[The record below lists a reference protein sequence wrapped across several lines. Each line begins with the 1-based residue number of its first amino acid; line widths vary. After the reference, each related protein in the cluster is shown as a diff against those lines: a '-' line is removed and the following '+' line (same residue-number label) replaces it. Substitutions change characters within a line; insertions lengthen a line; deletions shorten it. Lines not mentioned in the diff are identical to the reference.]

1 MFIDDTIAAIATAPG
16 EGGIGIIRISG
27 EKSLQ
32 VAQSIFKSKS
42 GKMIKDYNARTLI
55 YGTVVDNE
63 KVIDEVLVAYM
74 KGPNSYTAEDV
85 IEINCHGG
93 FISVKKILELILSK
107 GVRLA
112 EAGEFTKRA
121 FLNGRIDLIEA
132 ESVMDLIDAKTESAR
147 KMAINGVD
155 GRLSSKINKLR
166 DKALD
171 IISNIEVNI
180 DYPEYEDIEV
190 MTIED
195 IRNYSKELNK
205 DIDRKSTR
213 LNSSHRIASRMP
225 TSAWSTRLNSSHRIA
240 SRMPSSA

>member
-85 IEINCHGG
+85 MMVTKMADGKLVWLEKGSESAGFQHILKHSEQLADRGISKDNIIDVMYELLNTTPIGTGSNAKGRYADYLYNNKVTRICYGDNG
-93 FISVKKILELILSK
+93 FIVSM
-107 GVRLA
+107 
-112 EAGEFTKRA
+112 FP
-121 FLNGRIDLIEA
+121 
-132 ESVMDLIDAKTESAR
+132 
-147 KMAINGVD
+147 
-155 GRLSSKINKLR
+155 R
-166 DKALD
+166 D
-171 IISNIEVNI
+171 
-180 DYPEYEDIEV
+180 
-190 MTIED
+190 
-195 IRNYSKELNK
+195 
-205 DIDRKSTR
+205 
-213 LNSSHRIASRMP
+213 
-225 TSAWSTRLNSSHRIA
+225 
-240 SRMPSSA
+240 

>member
-1 MFIDDTIAAIATAPG
+1 MNDLFIDDTIAAIATAPG

-93 FISVKKILELILSK
+93 FISVKKILELIHIYMNLLFHLLLYLMYAM
-107 GVRLA
+107 VVL
-112 EAGEFTKRA
+112 E
-121 FLNGRIDLIEA
+121 
-132 ESVMDLIDAKTESAR
+132 
-147 KMAINGVD
+147 
-155 GRLSSKINKLR
+155 
-166 DKALD
+166 
-171 IISNIEVNI
+171 
-180 DYPEYEDIEV
+180 
-190 MTIED
+190 
-195 IRNYSKELNK
+195 
-205 DIDRKSTR
+205 
-213 LNSSHRIASRMP
+213 
-225 TSAWSTRLNSSHRIA
+225 
-240 SRMPSSA
+240 

>member
-1 MFIDDTIAAIATAPG
+1 MTTRKKTTAERGKFKQEITSALYKSADIRDLLLGDTSGMSTSDKQKSFRKHVKSHLFIDDTIAAIATAPG

-107 GVRLA
+107 GVR
-112 EAGEFTKRA
+112 
-121 FLNGRIDLIEA
+121 
-132 ESVMDLIDAKTESAR
+132 
-147 KMAINGVD
+147 
-155 GRLSSKINKLR
+155 
-166 DKALD
+166 
-171 IISNIEVNI
+171 
-180 DYPEYEDIEV
+180 
-190 MTIED
+190 
-195 IRNYSKELNK
+195 
-205 DIDRKSTR
+205 
-213 LNSSHRIASRMP
+213 
-225 TSAWSTRLNSSHRIA
+225 
-240 SRMPSSA
+240 

>member
-93 FISVKKILELILSK
+93 FISVKKILELIADNNIGTQEELADALNKAGYNVTQATVSRGIRALNLTKVTIDGVNQKYTTLSHSSPVPNDK
-107 GVRLA
+107 YIRVLKEGYLSMDMAQNILVIRTVPGMAMAVCAALDALKLDEIVGSIAGDDTIMCAVR
-112 EAGEFTKRA
+112 TVKDTV
-121 FLNGRIDLIEA
+121 NV
-132 ESVMDLIDAKTESAR
+132 S
-147 KMAINGVD
+147 
-155 GRLSSKINKLR
+155 NKLKKLI
-166 DKALD
+166 KA
-171 IISNIEVNI
+171 
-180 DYPEYEDIEV
+180 
-190 MTIED
+190 
-195 IRNYSKELNK
+195 
-205 DIDRKSTR
+205 
-213 LNSSHRIASRMP
+213 
-225 TSAWSTRLNSSHRIA
+225 
-240 SRMPSSA
+240 